1 MTIVDPFL
9 VPIPRRY
16 LENKGEREYHERLIR
31 TIDQLRQRT
40 GGATDEVSEN
50 STRESYPWILDDP
63 KTDNITLNHESK
75 SEEVNYHY
83 ETSHKGFRGVSV
95 TSNYTAVPWDWVK
108 AKSRSTVTFPKYP
121 ENGDEI
127 IVANG
132 DGSKITLDGNG
143 KNINGS
149 NTGKIQ
155 LKYTSIRFKYFLDDN
170 EWLAI

>member
-9 VPIPRRY
+9 VPIPKRY
-16 LENKGEREYHERLIR
+16 LESKVEREYHERLVR

-40 GGATDEVSEN
+40 GGASDDVAEAG
-50 STRESYPWILDDP
+50 TRELYPWVIDDP
-63 KTDNITLNHESK
+63 KR
-75 SEEVNYHY
+75 EVVNLHV
-83 ETSHKGFRGVSV
+83 ETKLREFRGVTV
-95 TSNYTAVPWDWVK
+95 ASNYTAVPWDWVK

-127 IVANG
+127 SVANG

>member
-1 MTIVDPFL
+1 VTIVDPFL
-9 VPIPRRY
+9 VPIPRKY
-16 LENKGEREYHERLIR
+16 LESKVEREYHERLIR

-40 GGATDEVSEN
+40 GGASDDVAESG
-50 STRESYPWILDDP
+50 TRELYPWVIDDP
-63 KTDNITLNHESK
+63 K
-75 SEEVNYHY
+75 EEVVNLQV
-83 ETSHKGFRGVSV
+83 ETKLREFRGVTVS
-95 TSNYTAVPWDWVK
+95 SNYTAVPWDWVK

>member
-9 VPIPRRY
+9 VPIPRKY
-16 LENKGEREYHERLIR
+16 LESKVEREYHERLIR

-40 GGATDEVSEN
+40 GGASDDVAESG
-50 STRESYPWILDDP
+50 TRELYPWVIDDP
-63 KTDNITLNHESK
+63 K
-75 SEEVNYHY
+75 EEVVNLHV
-83 ETSHKGFRGVSV
+83 ETKLREFRGVTVS
-95 TSNYTAVPWDWVK
+95 SNYTAVPWDWVK

>member
-9 VPIPRRY
+9 VPIPRKY
-16 LENKGEREYHERLIR
+16 LESKVEREYHERLIR

-40 GGATDEVSEN
+40 GGASDDVAESG
-50 STRESYPWILDDP
+50 TRELYPWVIDDP
-63 KTDNITLNHESK
+63 K
-75 SEEVNYHY
+75 EEVVNLQV
-83 ETSHKGFRGVSV
+83 ETKLREFRGVTVS
-95 TSNYTAVPWDWVK
+95 SNYTAVPWDWVK

>member
-1 MTIVDPFL
+1 VTIVDPFL
-9 VPIPRRY
+9 VPIPRKY
-16 LENKGEREYHERLIR
+16 LESKVEREYHERLIR

-40 GGATDEVSEN
+40 GGASDDVAESG
-50 STRESYPWILDDP
+50 TRELYPWVIDDP
-63 KTDNITLNHESK
+63 K
-75 SEEVNYHY
+75 EEVVNLHV
-83 ETSHKGFRGVSV
+83 ETKLREFRGVTVS
-95 TSNYTAVPWDWVK
+95 SNYTAVPWDWVK